1 LMGKKEKAHQ
11 IGGLFSNFQPVLSG
25 ELFSV

>member
-1 LMGKKEKAHQ
+1 MGKKEKAHQ

-25 ELFSV
+25 ELFVI